1 VRASLWLRIAA
12 ALAALYAAAH
22 TVGRPW
28 TPNHEVLAQGVVAAM
43 RDVHFNAAGA
53 VRSYWDFYQ
62 GFGLAISVLLGV
74 EAVLLWQLA
83 TLARV
88 GARYRAMAVT
98 HLAGFVLLG
107 LVVARYIFALPL
119 WLALAIATCLVL
131 GLSRP
136 EILTPRAPD

>member
-12 ALAALYAAAH
+12 ALAALYAALH
-22 TVGRPW
+22 TAGRPW
-28 TPNHEVLAQGVVAAM
+28 TPTHEVLAQGVVAAM
-43 RDVHFNAAGA
+43 REVHFNAAGA

-83 TLARV
+83 TLARI
-88 GARYRAMAVT
+88 GARYRAMAIT

-107 LVVARYIFALPL
+107 LVAARYIFALPL

-131 GLSRP
+131 GLLHP